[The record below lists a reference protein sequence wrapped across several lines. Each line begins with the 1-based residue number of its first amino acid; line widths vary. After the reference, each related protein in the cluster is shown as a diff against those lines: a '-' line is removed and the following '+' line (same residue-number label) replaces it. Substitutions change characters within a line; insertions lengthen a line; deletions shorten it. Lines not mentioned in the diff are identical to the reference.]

1 MAKTYRVDGMS
12 CGGCV
17 KSVSNAIAAK
27 DPKARFTVDLPSGTV
42 RVDSDTAEPLVI
54 AAITD
59 AGFDFRGVSAS

>member
-17 KSVSNAIAAK
+17 KSVSNAIMAK
-27 DPKARFTVDLPSGTV
+27 APKARFSVDLPGGTV
-42 RVDSDTAEPLVI
+42 RVESETAEPLVI

-59 AGFDFRGVSAS
+59 AGFGFKGVSAS

>member
-17 KSVSNAIAAK
+17 KSVSNAITAK

>member
-27 DPKARFTVDLPSGTV
+27 DPGARFTVDLPGGTV
-42 RVDSDTAEPLVI
+42 RVESDTAEPLVI

-59 AGFDFRGVSAS
+59 AGFGFKGVSAS